1 MAEDK
6 YKVDKTK
13 SPKPIQL
20 KDASGIHE
28 LSDERNYEFLNK
40 LFEMKELDPFAKEA
54 YDVNKVYQLMDPK
67 GKKSSIQG
75 FYTPKEHPT
84 GTSKYLSGIPEWK
97 EDFKDTLQR
106 KGNRVYKKYGHGP
119 REGPDRKI
127 KETDVVGV
135 LEDAWNTEQGLNT
148 LMHEFRHRAF
158 RNNPDYMDII
168 KDTAIGVKEFAS
180 GQKYNKEEIVT
191 RAFDA
196 IYFKDPRAAE
206 FIKAIKLTR
215 REYNELS
222 KAVNDL
228 VKITKTK

>member
-6 YKVDKTK
+6 YKVDKTQA
-13 SPKPIQL
+13 PKPIQL

-67 GKKSSIQG
+67 GKTAGVKG
-75 FYTPKEHPT
+75 FYAPKEHKT
-84 GTSKYLSGIPEWK
+84 GTSQYLSGIPEWQK
-97 EDFKDTLQR
+97 DFET
-106 KGNRVYKKYGHGP
+106 HGP
-119 REGPDRKI
+119 RLGGGDVEQR
-127 KETDVVGV
+127 DVVAV

-168 KDTAIGVKEFAS
+168 KDTKIGIKKFTS
-180 GQKYNKEEIVT
+180 GKKFNREEIIN

-196 IYFKDPRAAE
+196 IYFKEPRSIE
-206 FIKAIKLTR
+206 LLKALKLSR
-215 REYNELS
+215 REYNELN

-228 VKITKTK
+228 IKIVKTK

>member
-13 SPKPIQL
+13 PPKPIQL
-20 KDASGIHE
+20 KDASGPPIHE

-40 LFEMKELDPFAKEA
+40 LFKMKELDPFAKEA

-67 GKKSSIQG
+67 GKESGTLG
-75 FYTPKEHPT
+75 FYTPKEHTT
-84 GTSKYLSGIPEWK
+84 GTSSYMSGIPEWQK
-97 EDFKDTLQR
+97 DFET
-106 KGNRVYKKYGHGP
+106 HGP
-119 REGPDRKI
+119 RLGGGDVKQR
-127 KETDVVGV
+127 DVVAV
-135 LEDAWNTEQGLNT
+135 LENAWNTEQGLNT

-168 KDTAIGVKEFAS
+168 KDTEIGVKEFTS
-180 GQKYNKEEIVT
+180 GNKYNKEEIIT

-196 IYFKDPRAAE
+196 IYFKNKKAAK
-206 FIKAIKLTR
+206 FLKALKLSR
-215 REYNELS
+215 REYKELS

-228 VKITKTK
+228 MKIVKTK

>member
-13 SPKPIQL
+13 PPKPIQL
-20 KDASGIHE
+20 KDASGPPIHE

-40 LFEMKELDPFAKEA
+40 LFKMKELDPFAKEA

-67 GKKSSIQG
+67 GKKSGTLG
-75 FYTPKEHPT
+75 FYTPKEHTT
-84 GTSKYLSGIPEWK
+84 GTSLYMSGIPEWQK
-97 EDFKDTLQR
+97 DFET
-106 KGNRVYKKYGHGP
+106 HGP
-119 REGPDRKI
+119 RLGGGDVKQR
-127 KETDVVGV
+127 DVVAV
-135 LEDAWNTEQGLNT
+135 LENAWNTEQGLNT

-168 KDTAIGVKEFAS
+168 KDTEIGVKEFTS
-180 GQKYNKEEIVT
+180 GNKYNREEIIT

-196 IYFKDPRAAE
+196 IYFKDQKAAN
-206 FIKAIKLTR
+206 FLKALKLSR
-215 REYNELS
+215 REYKELN

-228 VKITKTK
+228 MKIVKTK

>member
-13 SPKPIQL
+13 PPKPIQL

-40 LFEMKELDPFAKEA
+40 LFEMKELDPFVKEA
-54 YDVNKVYQLMDPK
+54 YDVNVVYQLMDPK
-67 GKKSSIQG
+67 EKKSSTEG

-84 GTSKYLSGIPEWK
+84 GTSKYMSGIPEWQK
-97 EDFKDTLQR
+97 DFET
-106 KGNRVYKKYGHGP
+106 HGP
-119 REGPDRKI
+119 RLGGGDVKQR
-127 KETDVVGV
+127 DVVAV
-135 LEDAWNTEQGLNT
+135 LENAWNTEQGLNT

-168 KDTAIGVKEFAS
+168 KDTAIGVKEFTS

-196 IYFKDPRAAE
+196 IYFKDQKAAE
-206 FIKAIKLTR
+206 FLKAIKLSR
-215 REYNELS
+215 REYNELN

-228 VKITKTK
+228 IKIVKTK

>member
-6 YKVDKTK
+6 YKINKTK
-13 SPKPIQL
+13 PPKPIQL

-54 YDVNKVYQLMDPK
+54 YDVNVVYQLMDPK
-67 GKKSSIQG
+67 GKKSSIKG

-119 REGPDRKI
+119 REGSDRKI

-168 KDTAIGVKEFAS
+168 KDTAIGVKEFSS
-180 GQKYNKEEIVT
+180 GQKFNKEEIIT

-196 IYFKDPRAAE
+196 IYFEDPRAAK

-215 REYNELS
+215 REYNELN
-222 KAVNDL
+222 KAINDL

>member
-13 SPKPIQL
+13 PPKPIQL

-54 YDVNKVYQLMDPK
+54 YDVNVVYQLMDPK
-67 GKKSSIQG
+67 GKKSSTKG

-119 REGPDRKI
+119 REGSDRKI

-135 LEDAWNTEQGLNT
+135 LEDSWNTEQGLNT

-168 KDTAIGVKEFAS
+168 KDTAIGVKEFSS
-180 GQKYNKEEIVT
+180 GQKFNKEEIIT

-196 IYFKDPRAAE
+196 IYFKDPRAAK

-215 REYNELS
+215 REYNELN
-222 KAVNDL
+222 KAINDL

>member
-13 SPKPIQL
+13 PPKPIQL

-54 YDVNKVYQLMDPK
+54 YDVNVVYQLMDPK
-67 GKKSSIQG
+67 GKKSTVKG

-84 GTSKYLSGIPEWK
+84 GTSKYMSGIPEWK

-106 KGNRVYKKYGHGP
+106 KGDRVYKKYGHGP

-127 KETDVVGV
+127 KERDVVAV
-135 LEDAWNTEQGLNT
+135 LGDAWNTEQGMDT

-168 KDTAIGVKEFAS
+168 KDTKIGVKEFSS
-180 GQKYNKEEIVT
+180 GKKYSKEEIIN

-196 IYFKDPRAAE
+196 IYLKNSSAMDLL
-206 FIKAIKLTR
+206 KAMKFSR
-215 REYNELS
+215 RELNELR

-228 VKITKTK
+228 VKSVETK